1 MKKIAVMISGSGS
14 NLEAIIKAC
23 NTNNIYGDVVCV
35 ISNNP
40 NAYGIERAKK
50 HNIPIKIIDHTEYTK
65 RSDFDDSLKEF
76 LENLEIDLIILAG
89 FMRILGKNI
98 TEKFYGKMINLHPSL
113 LPLYPGLNTHEQA
126 LNNKDKYHGISIHFV
141 SSELDAGPLIAQG
154 KILIKKNESKEKLI
168 NRIHKVEHDLLPKVI
183 NELCL
188 NNIYL
193 NCEINKVIYSSDL
206 DSKMVITY
214 FNNYEI

>member
-1 MKKIAVMISGSGS
+1 MKKIAVMISGNGS
-14 NLEAIIKAC
+14 NLEAIVKAC
-23 NTNNIYGDVVCV
+23 HANNIYGEIVYV

-40 NAYGIERAKK
+40 EAFGIERAKK
-50 HNIPIKIIDHTEYTK
+50 YNIPVKIIDHKIYTN
-65 RSDFDDSLKEF
+65 RDDFDDALREF
-76 LENLEIDLIILAG
+76 LNNLEIDLIILAG

-113 LPLYPGLNTHEQA
+113 LPLYPGLNTHIQA

-141 SSELDAGPLIAQG
+141 SAELDAGPLIAQG
-154 KILIKKNESKEKLI
+154 KVLVKADDDLEKLVSKV
-168 NRIHKVEHDLLPKVI
+168 HKVEHDLLPKVI

-193 NCEINKVIYSSDL
+193 DCETNKVMYSDNL
-206 DSKMVITY
+206 DSKISVTY
-214 FNNYEI
+214 FNN

>member
-1 MKKIAVMISGSGS
+1 MKKIAVMISGNGS
-14 NLEAIIKAC
+14 NLEAIVKAC
-23 NTNNIYGDVVCV
+23 HANNIYGEIVYV

-40 NAYGIERAKK
+40 EAFGIERAKK
-50 HNIPIKIIDHTEYTK
+50 YNIPVKIIDHKSYTD
-65 RSDFDDSLKEF
+65 RDDFDNALKEF
-76 LENLEIDLIILAG
+76 LDNLEVDLIILAG

-113 LPLYPGLNTHEQA
+113 LPLYPGLNTHIQA

-141 SSELDAGPLIAQG
+141 SAELDAGPLIAQG
-154 KILIKKNESKEKLI
+154 KVLVKADDDLEKLVSKV
-168 NRIHKVEHDLLPKVI
+168 HKVEHDLLPKVI

-193 NCEINKVIYSSDL
+193 DCETNKVMYSDNL
-206 DSKMVITY
+206 DSKISVTY
-214 FNNYEI
+214 FNN

>member
-14 NLEAIIKAC
+14 NLEAIVKAC
-23 NTNNIYGDVVCV
+23 HEKNIYGEIVYV

-40 NAYGIERAKK
+40 DAYGIERAKK
-50 HNIPIKIIDHTEYTK
+50 YNIPVKIIDHKSYTD
-65 RSDFDDSLKEF
+65 RDDFDDALKKF
-76 LENLEIDLIILAG
+76 LDNLEIDLIILAG

-113 LPLYPGLNTHEQA
+113 LPLYPGLNTHTQA

-154 KILIKKNESKEKLI
+154 KVLVKADDDLEKLVSK
-168 NRIHKVEHDLLPKVI
+168 IHKVEHDLLPKII
-183 NELCL
+183 NELCT

-193 NCEINKVIYSSDL
+193 NCETNKVMYSDNL
-206 DSKMVITY
+206 DSKMSVTY
-214 FNNYEI
+214 FND

>member
-23 NTNNIYGDVVCV
+23 HDKNIYGEIVYV

-40 NAYGIERAKK
+40 DAYGIERAKK
-50 HNIPIKIIDHTEYTK
+50 YNIPVKIIDHKSYTD
-65 RSDFDDSLKEF
+65 RNDFDDALKEF
-76 LENLEIDLIILAG
+76 LDNLEIDLIILAG

-113 LPLYPGLNTHEQA
+113 LPLYPGLNTHTQA
-126 LNNKDKYHGISIHFV
+126 LNNKDDYHGISIHFV
-141 SSELDAGPLIAQG
+141 SAELDAGPLIAQG
-154 KILIKKNESKEKLI
+154 KIPVKADDGLEKLVSK
-168 NRIHKVEHDLLPKVI
+168 IHKVEHDLLPKVI
-183 NELCL
+183 NELCM

-193 NCEINKVIYSSDL
+193 NCETNKVMYSDNL
-206 DSKMVITY
+206 DSNMSVTY
-214 FNNYEI
+214 FND

>member
-23 NTNNIYGDVVCV
+23 HDKNIYGEIVYV

-40 NAYGIERAKK
+40 DAYGIERAKK
-50 HNIPIKIIDHTEYTK
+50 YNIPVKIIDHKSYTD
-65 RSDFDDSLKEF
+65 RNDFDDALKEF
-76 LENLEIDLIILAG
+76 LDNLEIDLIILAG

-113 LPLYPGLNTHEQA
+113 LPLYPGLNTHTQA
-126 LNNKDKYHGISIHFV
+126 LNNKDEYHGISIHFV
-141 SSELDAGPLIAQG
+141 SAELDAGPLIAQG
-154 KILIKKNESKEKLI
+154 KIPVKADDGLEKLVSK
-168 NRIHKVEHDLLPKVI
+168 IHKVEHDLLPKVI
-183 NELCL
+183 NELCM

-193 NCEINKVIYSSDL
+193 NCETNKVMYSDNL
-206 DSKMVITY
+206 DSNMSVTY
-214 FNNYEI
+214 FND

>member
-14 NLEAIIKAC
+14 NLEAIVKAC
-23 NTNNIYGDVVCV
+23 HEKNIYGEIVYV

-40 NAYGIERAKK
+40 EAYGIERAKK
-50 HNIPIKIIDHTEYTK
+50 YNIPVKIIDHKIYTN
-65 RSDFDDSLKEF
+65 RDDFDNALKEF
-76 LENLEIDLIILAG
+76 LDNLEVDLIILAG

-113 LPLYPGLNTHEQA
+113 LPLYPGLNTHTQA
-126 LNNKDKYHGISIHFV
+126 LNNKDEYHGISIHFV
-141 SSELDAGPLIAQG
+141 SAELDAGPLIAQG
-154 KILIKKNESKEKLI
+154 KVSVKADDDLEKLVSK
-168 NRIHKVEHDLLPKVI
+168 IHKVEHDLLPKVI

-193 NCEINKVIYSSDL
+193 DCETNKVMYSDNL
-206 DSKMVITY
+206 DSKISVTY
-214 FNNYEI
+214 FNN